1 MLFPLTNV
9 KISLK
14 ILIVKKNKKQK
25 NKLTSHSWIYIPK
38 DDHLQE
44 VIIQSGST
52 ELCSR
57 VLTSAKVKVI
67 ISGREWVSVE
77 LDCSVINLYC
87 EAKTIYFSFS
97 YHPYSMLFLC
107 VLLSLCLKSVS
118 DIADM
123 GYF

>member
-1 MLFPLTNV
+1 MFFPLTNV

-14 ILIVKKNKKQK
+14 ILIVKKQKTKK
-25 NKLTSHSWIYIPK
+25 KLTSQSWIYIPK

-57 VLTSAKVKVI
+57 VLASAKVKVI
-67 ISGREWVSVE
+67 ISERECVSVK
-77 LDCSVINLYC
+77 LDCSVLNLYC
-87 EAKTIYFSFS
+87 EAKKIYVSFS
-97 YHPYSMLFLC
+97 DHPYSLLFLC
-107 VLLSLCLKSVS
+107 VVLSLCLKLVS